1 LLHIREAHPSCP
13 TPIVFLHAIG
23 TSGWMWERQFS
34 DLADFHCLAPDLPG
48 HGGSRAIRWQSFELS
63 ADLIA
68 DLIRNKFPG
77 RRAHLVGLSLGSYV
91 ALHLLARHPGVIGR
105 AILSGL
111 NVLPLPGK
119 PLIDAAAY
127 LMAPLLKTGFGAR
140 LNAKALKI
148 PADQFD
154 GYRRSL
160 QELSL
165 GSFIAASHDATA
177 FAIPAAITRI
187 QTPTLLVAGAREHS
201 MILKSLGLLHSLLP
215 ISQARLA
222 PDAGHG
228 WNGERPALFS
238 AMVRSWCTAGEP
250 PPELIPPGL

>member
-1 LLHIREAHPSCP
+1 
-13 TPIVFLHAIG
+13 
-23 TSGWMWERQFS
+23 MWERQFS
-34 DLADFHCLAPDLPG
+34 DLTDFHCLAPDMPG

-68 DLIRNKFPG
+68 DLIRSKFPG
-77 RRAHLVGLSLGSYV
+77 GRAHLVGLSLGSYV
-91 ALHLLARHPGVIGR
+91 GLQLLARHPDVVGR

-111 NVLPLPGK
+111 NVQPLPGK
-119 PLIDAAAY
+119 WLMNAATYLI
-127 LMAPLLKTGFGAR
+127 APLLKTGLGAR
-140 LNAKALKI
+140 LNANALKI

-160 QELSL
+160 QQLSL
-165 GSFIAASHDATA
+165 GSFIAASKDATA
-177 FAIPAAITRI
+177 FTIPAAVTGI
-187 QTPTLLVAGAREHS
+187 QTPTLLVAGAREHP
-201 MILKSLGLLHSLLP
+201 MILKSLGQLHGLLP

-238 AMVRSWCTAGEP
+238 AMVRSWCMASEL
-250 PPELIPPGL
+250 PPELIKVPL